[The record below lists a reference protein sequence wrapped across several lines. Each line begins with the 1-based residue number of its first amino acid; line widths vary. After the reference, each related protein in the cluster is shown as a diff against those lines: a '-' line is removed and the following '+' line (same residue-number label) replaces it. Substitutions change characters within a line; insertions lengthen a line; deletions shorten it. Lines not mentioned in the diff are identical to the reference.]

1 MSYIEI
7 GKETIKQEANALS
20 FLAEN
25 LSEHFSTAVEAVL
38 NCTGIVVPMAIGKPW
53 FVAQKFAAT
62 LASTGTRSFGLHPAD
77 AGHGDLG
84 KLYHDDLIF
93 ILSNSGQSKEICNL
107 LPAIKQIGSRI
118 CAITGNPNSML
129 AENANIVLSYGAVEE
144 ACPLGLAPST
154 STTVMLA
161 LTNAISFAVSQ
172 HKGFSKNEFAK
183 THPLGSLGRKLMPIS
198 TLMGASK
205 QTALCTSSHTVMDAL
220 HEITKAKTGAAI
232 ILENKTVT
240 GIFTD
245 GDLRRVLDS
254 NGPTALSYTL
264 DKVMTKNPITFQPN
278 NTVEQVIE
286 TMISKKIDE
295 APVVN
300 GFGELMGYIDLQ
312 YLTSVC

>member
-1 MSYIEI
+1 
-7 GKETIKQEANALS
+7 
-20 FLAEN
+20 
-25 LSEHFSTAVEAVL
+25 
-38 NCTGIVVPMAIGKPW
+38 
-53 FVAQKFAAT
+53 
-62 LASTGTRSFGLHPAD
+62 
-77 AGHGDLG
+77 
-84 KLYHDDLIF
+84 
-93 ILSNSGQSKEICNL
+93 
-107 LPAIKQIGSRI
+107 
-118 CAITGNPNSML
+118 
-129 AENANIVLSYGAVEE
+129 
-144 ACPLGLAPST
+144 
-154 STTVMLA
+154 
-161 LTNAISFAVSQ
+161 
-172 HKGFSKNEFAK
+172 
-183 THPLGSLGRKLMPIS
+183 
-198 TLMGASK
+198 
-205 QTALCTSSHTVMDAL
+205 MDAL